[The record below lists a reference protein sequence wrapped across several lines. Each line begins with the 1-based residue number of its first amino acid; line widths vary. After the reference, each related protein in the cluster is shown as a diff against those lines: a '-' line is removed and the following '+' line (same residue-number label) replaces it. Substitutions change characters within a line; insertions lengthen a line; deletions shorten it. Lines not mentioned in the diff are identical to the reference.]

1 MSSREDKPEDLERS
15 WEQQPRVAIQAPLDQ
30 TPFSPEEI
38 QEEKLEKVNI
48 VILEL

>member
-1 MSSREDKPEDLERS
+1 VSFRGTEPEDIRRS
-15 WEQQPRVAIQAPLDQ
+15 WEQQPRAVLQVPLYQ
-30 TPFSPEEI
+30 TPFPPEEI